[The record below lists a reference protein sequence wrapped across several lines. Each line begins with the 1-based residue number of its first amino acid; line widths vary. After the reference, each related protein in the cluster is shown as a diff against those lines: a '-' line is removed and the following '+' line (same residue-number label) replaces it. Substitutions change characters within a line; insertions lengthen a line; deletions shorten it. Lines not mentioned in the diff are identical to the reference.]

1 MNKSFPEE
9 FFLKKVVVNQES
21 GTFGWRKED
30 VLGFL
35 NSPSSDNYAFF
46 GGDVMRLNEAKNFY
60 ENTYDSWYL
69 NREGPLED
77 FKTFCLKSKKKA
89 IEYISNYKADDNVVF
104 VLVASSEVTAGL

>member
-1 MNKSFPEE
+1 MNKSFPSE
-9 FFLKKVVVNQES
+9 FLLKKVIVNQES

-30 VLGFL
+30 ALGLL
-35 NSPSSDNYAFF
+35 NSPSVDDFAFF
-46 GGDVMRLNEAKNFY
+46 GGDVMRFNEDRKIY

-77 FKTFCLKSKKKA
+77 FRTFCIKSKKKA
-89 IEYISNYKADDNVVF
+89 IEYISNYRADDNIVF